1 MIVSLMKKLRSILS
15 NNRHYLKQA
24 FQERTLHKVNQQAVS
39 KIRLMSQQ
47 QLQNLFPFSLSPS

>member
-24 FQERTLHKVNQQAVS
+24 FQERTSHKVNQQAVS